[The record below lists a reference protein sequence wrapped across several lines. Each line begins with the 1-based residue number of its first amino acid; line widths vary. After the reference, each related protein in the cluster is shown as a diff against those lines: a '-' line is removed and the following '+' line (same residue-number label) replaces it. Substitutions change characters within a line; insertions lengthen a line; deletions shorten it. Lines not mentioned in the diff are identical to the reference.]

1 MVWAAARQVLQLG
14 PALRSPGASLE
25 DTKPFPLASQVWAMS
40 GRRSWCFEGENFQH
54 ELYPTAALGQRHQE
68 QLPRESHRGEARDSG
83 LELGSAQLPPHPSG
97 RTGLTAGFLV
107 SMDSRQAPNVS
118 FV

>member
-1 MVWAAARQVLQLG
+1 
-14 PALRSPGASLE
+14 
-25 DTKPFPLASQVWAMS
+25 MS
-40 GRRSWCFEGENFQH
+40 GRRGWRFKGENSQH
-54 ELYPTAALGQRHQE
+54 QLYPTAAPGQRHPE
-68 QLPRESHRGEARDSG
+68 QLPRENHRGVGGWPVTVVRSSDQP
-83 LELGSAQLPPHPSG
+83 GSHPTLQR